1 MIFQLVHLSSPIS
14 VVSGCCFSAYVE
26 TTVER
31 YVTVDENGAEVNCR
45 SQLAYY
51 SIAGLLCFLSFV
63 INVLYI
69 CCFTAKEEITAEITV
84 GEKKRNV
91 NCRSHVVYF
100 PAGGLLCLLSF
111 VIKLFFS
118 FVASLQNRK

>member
-1 MIFQLVHLSSPIS
+1 MLFLVVASLH
-14 VVSGCCFSAYVE
+14 VD

-63 INVLYI
+63 ISVLYI
-69 CCFTAKEEITAEITV
+69 RWLTAKEEITVEITV
-84 GEKKRNV
+84 GVKRGEV
-91 NCRSHVVYF
+91 NCKSQVVYF
-100 PAGGLLCLLSF
+100 PASGLLCLLSF

-118 FVASLQNRK
+118 FVASL

>member
-1 MIFQLVHLSSPIS
+1 MIFQLVHLSSPIN
-14 VVSGCCFSAYVE
+14 VVSGCCFSAYVD

-69 CCFTAKEEITAEITV
+69 YRFTAKEEITVEITV
-84 GEKKRNV
+84 GVKRGEV
-91 NCRSHVVYF
+91 NCKSQVVYF
-100 PAGGLLCLLSF
+100 PASGLLCLLSF

-118 FVASLQNRK
+118 FVASL

>member
-1 MIFQLVHLSSPIS
+1 M
-14 VVSGCCFSAYVE
+14 
-26 TTVER
+26 ER

-51 SIAGLLCFLSFV
+51 SIAGLCFLSFV

-69 CCFTAKEEITAEITV
+69 CRFTAKEEITAEITV
-84 GEKKRNV
+84 GVKRGEV
-91 NCRSHVVYF
+91 NCKSQVVYF
-100 PAGGLLCLLSF
+100 PASELLCLLSF

-118 FVASLQNRK
+118 FVVSL